1 MKQGFDS
8 NSTMIGVRKHSGPG
22 GALFQDHCCNII
34 SDNEGRFR
42 FIETSGAAFEPF
54 ELDSQSLH
62 GRSSFVSLEYPCDQT
77 TENAGYCPTALRSE
91 VTDVV
96 PCSFAATWTPF
107 RSVPAHSCQTQCA
120 VGAKLSS
127 LVSLERIQIAMF
139 MIQLGADM
147 LLQWP
152 IALSPRTIRIRLA
165 PTTSRHVRGA
175 DFIIVVPAFKSL

>member
-1 MKQGFDS
+1 MDAVQ
-8 NSTMIGVRKHSGPG
+8 V
-22 GALFQDHCCNII
+22 
-34 SDNEGRFR
+34 
-42 FIETSGAAFEPF
+42 
-54 ELDSQSLH
+54 
-62 GRSSFVSLEYPCDQT
+62 
-77 TENAGYCPTALRSE
+77 
-91 VTDVV
+91 
-96 PCSFAATWTPF
+96 W
-107 RSVPAHSCQTQCA
+107 SVPAHSCQTQCA

-175 DFIIVVPAFKSL
+175 DFIMVVPAFKSLRIFGKLIKFGGAHLCCSAPVERTRHGGWYVRVCT